1 MLLSNHRTVTAMTY
15 RKTLIAS
22 LGVLALV
29 LATSETFADPG
40 PVRGAG
46 AAPSRPAFPSR
57 PGMHQSHRGFDHHRG
72 FDRHRGFGGFGGVFY
87 GLPDDG
93 PAVVEAPQPP
103 LKQSDDLRFTCVY
116 DIPWDYVHRCPQFS
130 R

>member
-1 MLLSNHRTVTAMTY
+1 MALRARKAPLSVWEMLISNHRTVTAMTY

-22 LGVLALV
+22 LGVLALE
-29 LATSETFADPG
+29 LGASETFADPG
-40 PVRGAG
+40 PVAGAG

-57 PGMHQSHRGFDHHRG
+57 PGMQPNHRGFDHHRG

-93 PAVVEAPQPP
+93 PTVVEGPQPP
-103 LKQSDDLRFTCVY
+103 LEQWAD
-116 DIPWDYVHRCPQFS
+116 
-130 R
+130 